1 VSPTDDSREV
11 TRDHVFDRFDHP
23 MITRR
28 RFLRTLG
35 GVTGVVTGVAGLS
48 PAVAFDRASSQP
60 AERFDADVPTVWFD
74 LALRLITTTGGFS
87 PPVASRALGYAGIAL
102 YEAVVPGMPDFQSLE
117 AQLDGLSGLPGDRGR
132 AELHWPTVANAAL
145 AGILRSLFPT
155 TSAANSAALE
165 ALETSFND
173 RFRRLTPGVFKRSQR
188 RGTAIAATI
197 FEWSRGD
204 DGDQGERRNFPEE
217 YVPPAGPGLWQP
229 TPPGFMRALQPF
241 WGANRKFVAST
252 GSACAP
258 GDPTA
263 YSEDPSSAFWAE
275 AVEVYDTVN
284 NLTDEQR
291 AIALFWADDPG
302 ATATPPGHSISIT
315 TQVLKQMDARLDIA
329 AETYAKVGMAV
340 ADAFISCW
348 DTKYRYNL
356 LRPVT
361 YIQRLIDADWLPL
374 LVTPPFPEYTSGHSA
389 QSGAAAEVLTDLFGP
404 DFAFVDHTHDSRGLP
419 ARAFR
424 SFFQAADEAAISRLY
439 GGIHFRPAIERGLD
453 QGRCVGHVVNDLRFR
468 RERRS
473 RGGLVSG

>member
-1 VSPTDDSREV
+1 V
-11 TRDHVFDRFDHP
+11 THAFDRFDHP

-35 GVTGVVTGVAGLS
+35 VTGVVTGVAGLS
-48 PAVAFDRASSQP
+48 PAMALDRVSWP
-60 AERFDADVPTVWFD
+60 PVERFDTDVPTAWFD

-102 YEAVVPGMPDFQSLE
+102 YEAVVPGMPEFQSLE

-132 AELHWPTVANAAL
+132 VEFHWPTVANAAL
-145 AGILRSLFPT
+145 AGILRSLFAR
-155 TSAANSAALE
+155 TSAENMAALD

-173 RFRRLTPGVFKRSQR
+173 RFLRLTPAVLKRSRR
-188 RGTAIAATI
+188 RGTAVATTI
-197 FEWSRGD
+197 FEWSKGD
-204 DGDQGERRNFPEE
+204 GGDQGERRNFPED

-241 WGANRKFVAST
+241 WGTNRTFAAST

-258 GDPTA
+258 GDPTP

-275 AVEVYDTVN
+275 AFQFYDTVN

-291 AIALFWADDPG
+291 AIAFFWADDPG

-315 TQVLKQMDARLDIA
+315 TQVLRRIDAGLDIA

-361 YIQRLIDADWLPL
+361 YVQRLIDADWLPL
-374 LVTPPFPEYTSGHSA
+374 LITPPFPEYASGHSA

-453 QGRCVGHVVNDLRFR
+453 QGRCVGRAVNDLRFR
-468 RERRS
+468 REGRS
-473 RGGLVSG
+473 RATPSRTKV